1 MENYNDLV
9 LSYYAAVDS
18 GNERLAE
25 KLLAEILDVVK
36 NDGRVL
42 AQIAKYE
49 IDYHDKADVLAEIN
63 AVIWDTSRYPEK
75 RWDPSKGAKFS
86 TWIVR
91 IAHNKADDYID
102 KACYRI
108 RNYQSLDDPNF
119 DSLAVQARSCGKKLY
134 LWHEMVSPKAWNS
147 LSPEQQ
153 YILEK
158 KREGVKG
165 IKIAEDLG
173 WDPTRVTKEKNK
185 AINKLNKLIK
195 VPSDELGSFNRGDF
209 YEIMFANVSVM
220 VRNN

>member
-18 GNERLAE
+18 KNERLAE
-25 KLLAEILDVVK
+25 KLLAEILDIVK

-42 AQIAKYE
+42 APLRGIRFYDIEDALSDISLIILKAIRRPEVRWNPLKGASFMTWVGGILRKMIANIYRSKE
-49 IDYHDKADVLAEIN
+49 KEVNIQSGDYLSA
-63 AVIWDTSRYPEK
+63 
-75 RWDPSKGAKFS
+75 DPSE
-86 TWIVR
+86 
-91 IAHNKADDYID
+91 
-102 KACYRI
+102 
-108 RNYQSLDDPNF
+108 QSRF
-119 DSLAVQARSCGKKLY
+119 CGKKVIV
-134 LWHEMVSPKAWNS
+134 WDDMVSPKAWNS

>member
-18 GNERLAE
+18 RNESLAE

-42 AQIAKYE
+42 APLRGIRFYDIEDALSDISLIILKAIRRPEVRWNPLKGASFMTWVVGILIKMIADIYKSKAKE
-49 IDYHDKADVLAEIN
+49 VNIQSGDYLSADPSE
-63 AVIWDTSRYPEK
+63 TSR
-75 RWDPSKGAKFS
+75 F
-86 TWIVR
+86 
-91 IAHNKADDYID
+91 
-102 KACYRI
+102 
-108 RNYQSLDDPNF
+108 
-119 DSLAVQARSCGKKLY
+119 CGKKVIV
-134 LWHEMVSPKAWNS
+134 WDDMVSPKAWNR

-153 YILEK
+153 YILEM
-158 KREGVKG
+158 KRKGEKG

-173 WDPTRVTKEKNK
+173 WDPSRVTKEKKK
-185 AINKLNKLIK
+185 AISKLIK